1 VEFKH
6 TVTSTMMHI
15 IAHPRIHIGLAD
27 MGYASLR
34 SFGGVGFSLDCEPTV
49 VEFESCRT
57 VEIDGT
63 EVLDTRSHLALSELV
78 ERLRA
83 VREKVGFRAIIKSVP
98 RQHVGLG
105 SKTSLVMSIIAGA
118 NAVNDLGF
126 SNGEMQQLS
135 GRGAASG
142 VGLHAFFQGG
152 IIWDAGHRFVPGMRL
167 SPSSA
172 KPATSV
178 PPLMARL
185 PFPSEWCVAL
195 LLPDEPTMSGEDEV
209 KFFSENAPVTKGD
222 ALETMAI
229 LYHGVLPAFVLADY
243 DAIGLALQSLHRV
256 GFKMRELQRCST
268 RGQSCLAALFQLGL
282 AAGVSSVGPLL
293 YVIIPRSDRERLDQ
307 VRSVSSDFRVH
318 TLSIASGWN
327 SGHELRSG
335 AWL

>member
-1 VEFKH
+1 
-6 TVTSTMMHI
+6 
-15 IAHPRIHIGLAD
+15 

-185 PFPSEWCVAL
+185 SAKLMWMRGCAMMCIIV
-195 LLPDEPTMSGEDEV
+195 EV
-209 KFFSENAPVTKGD
+209 TVCLNSTTPQSAFQETRREIRHAPPK
-222 ALETMAI
+222 
-229 LYHGVLPAFVLADY
+229 
-243 DAIGLALQSLHRV
+243 
-256 GFKMRELQRCST
+256 
-268 RGQSCLAALFQLGL
+268 
-282 AAGVSSVGPLL
+282 
-293 YVIIPRSDRERLDQ
+293 
-307 VRSVSSDFRVH
+307 
-318 TLSIASGWN
+318 ASGC
-327 SGHELRSG
+327 SDSAG
-335 AWL
+335 ASNRVPKKFHRLPSMAKAV

>member
-1 VEFKH
+1 MEFKH
-6 TVTSTMMHI
+6 ALTSTMIHI
-15 IAHPRIHIGLAD
+15 IARPRIHISLAD

-49 VEFESCRT
+49 VEFEPCRD
-57 VEIDGT
+57 VKIDGT
-63 EVLDTRSHLALSELV
+63 EVLDTRARLELSELV
-78 ERLRA
+78 ERLRT

-105 SKTSLVMSIIAGA
+105 SKTSLALSIIAGA
-118 NAVNDLGF
+118 NAVNHLGF

-142 VGLHAFFQGG
+142 IGLHAFFQGG
-152 IIWDAGHRFVPGMRL
+152 LIWDAGHRFMSGMPL

-172 KPATSV
+172 KVATSV
-178 PPLMARL
+178 PPLMARA

-195 LLPDEPTMSGEDEV
+195 LLPDEPTMSGEDEAR
-209 KFFSENAPVTKGD
+209 FFSENAPVTKGD

-229 LYHGVLPAFVLADY
+229 LYHGVLPAFMLTDY
-243 DAIGLALQSLHRV
+243 EAIGFALQSLHRV
-256 GFKMRELQRCST
+256 GFKMRELQRCSA
-268 RGQSCLAALFQLGL
+268 RAQSCLAALFKRGL

-293 YVIIPRSDRERLDQ
+293 YVIVPRSDRERLDQ
-307 VRSVSSDFRVH
+307 IRSVSSD
-318 TLSIASGWN
+318 LSVPILSVASGWN
-327 SGHELRSG
+327 AGHELRSG